1 MGVLS
6 KSIFLSKG
14 RLSNGFFTFN
24 WLKNWCEKTPNATE
38 CVDVYKTPL
47 KSDILKERYCY
58 WMVIFIKAM
67 FLFHCY
73 HYIIISSH
81 KELIIFFY
89 YMLPRHSLLDK

>member
-67 FLFHCY
+67 FLCHCY
-73 HYIIISSH
+73 QYIISSH
-81 KELIIFFY
+81 NLLFFFY